1 MNPDE
6 DYNKIDA
13 YFQSEHSDL
22 QAQLVS
28 WPELLADSP
37 DKAGFFAELHRR
49 YLALRDHI
57 AGVNYAL
64 PVKLQAKYQHD
75 LQTWF

>member
-13 YFQSEHSDL
+13 YFQTEHSDL

-64 PVKLQAKYQHD
+64 PVKL
-75 LQTWF
+75 